1 MTPDGL
7 LRMPLIAWSHQQNVV
22 SAWLHYS
29 CMLHLCLHAPPWCM
43 QIYPITMASW
53 VFGRKPPSAVNA
65 LAVLHKSGVDVTSV
79 VNLK

>member
-1 MTPDGL
+1 MY
-7 LRMPLIAWSHQQNVV
+7 LRGRTSASRFNAV
-22 SAWLHYS
+22 SWR
-29 CMLHLCLHAPPWCM
+29 M

-53 VFGRKPPSAVNA
+53 IFGRKPPSSVNA